1 MNKYLNSYLSYL
13 KGQRGFSS
21 ATYRAYKT
29 DLLSFEQY
37 LKENFS
43 ITFDKVDKISKKHIT
58 SFLKTLH
65 VQGVKKTTIARKLSS
80 LRGFFKFLERKNIIN
95 KNPIIGI
102 SNPKT
107 SKHHPKILN
116 VDQISKL
123 LDNTQDNSPKGLRN
137 RALLELLYGSGLR
150 ISEAL
155 ALNIDD
161 IDLSQEII
169 KIKGKGDKER
179 IVPITSRCK
188 ELILRYLEQRK
199 AFNPKDGTKSLFLGI
214 RGKRLNRRE
223 ALRIVQN
230 ACIKISLP
238 VLISPHTLRHSFATH
253 MLESGADLRVV
264 QKLLGHSRLST
275 TQRYTHITMG
285 KIAHI
290 YDKAHPRAKKKT

>member
-1 MNKYLNSYLSYL
+1 MNKYLNNYLSYL
-13 KGQRGFSS
+13 KGQRGFSP
-21 ATYRAYKT
+21 ATYRAYET
-29 DLLSFEQY
+29 DLLSFEKY
-37 LKENFS
+37 LKDNFS
-43 ITFDKVDKISKKHIT
+43 LTLEQPDKITKKHIT

-65 VQGVKKTTIARKLSS
+65 LQGFKKTSISRKLSA
-80 LRGFFKFLERKNIIN
+80 LRGFFKFLEKKKIID

-107 SKHHPKILN
+107 GKHHPKVLN
-116 VDQISKL
+116 IDQITKL
-123 LDNTQDNSPKGLRN
+123 LDKTQDYSPKGLRN

-155 ALNIDD
+155 SLNIDD
-161 IDLSQEII
+161 IDFSQGLI
-169 KIKGKGDKER
+169 KIRGKGNKER
-179 IVPITSRCK
+179 IVPITSKCR
-188 ELILRYLEQRK
+188 ELMLRYLEQRN
-199 AFNPKDGTKSLFLGI
+199 AFNPKDRTRALFLGV

-223 ALRIVQN
+223 AVRIVER
-230 ACIKISLP
+230 ACMKVSLP

-253 MLESGADLRVV
+253 MLESGADLRIV

-290 YDKAHPRAKKKT
+290 YDNAHPRAKKKR